1 MTAPGSI
8 RWRLMM
14 AGAAAIAAALLVA
27 AFGLAYLFDRH
38 GQRVVVADLTA
49 RALSVA
55 AMVEPDAAGGPAF
68 RKAPGDPLYDQPFSG
83 HYWQAE
89 LAGEMRRSRS
99 LWDYTL
105 PLPTADL
112 APGET
117 RVLTLP
123 GPTGEALLA
132 LEQQFTVGKVPLRVV
147 VATNRSELERA
158 RAGFLSD
165 LLPYLALLGGL
176 LLAGSL
182 AQVIVGLKPLSQ
194 ISAQVAALRSGA
206 QPRMGQNLPQEVQ
219 PLAAEIN
226 QLLDD
231 RDAEL
236 ARARH
241 RASDLAHGFKTPL
254 QALLGDAQQLRDR
267 GAADLADSVET
278 VATAM
283 RRLVDRE
290 LARARIQSDRRKAS
304 AAPAQVLARV
314 QGVLQR
320 TPAGAALDWT
330 LDAPP
335 DLRARIDV
343 DDLTEALGAL
353 AENAVRHARSRVSL
367 RSMATA
373 QGVVILV
380 EDDGP
385 GVPQAQLARLVQ
397 RGVRLDESGEG
408 QGMGLAIVAEIVDAA
423 GGSLQFETLNPGF
436 RATLL
441 LAAGQS

>member
-1 MTAPGSI
+1 MRQPGSI
-8 RWRLMM
+8 RWRLMA
-14 AGAAAIAAALLVA
+14 AGAVAIVGALLVA
-27 AFGLAYLFDRH
+27 AFGLSFLFDRH
-38 GQRVVVADLTA
+38 VQRVAVADLAA

-55 AMVEPDAAGGPAF
+55 AMVEPDAPGGPAF
-68 RKAPGDPLYDQPFSG
+68 RQAPGDPLYDQPFSG
-83 HYWQAE
+83 HYWHAE
-89 LAGEMRRSRS
+89 LAGQARQSRS
-99 LWDYTL
+99 LWDYAL
-105 PLPTADL
+105 PLPAGDL
-112 APGET
+112 TPGQS
-117 RVLTLP
+117 RVLSLP
-123 GPTGEALLA
+123 GPMGEPLLA
-132 LEQQFTVGKVPLRVV
+132 LEQRFQVGDAPLRVV
-147 VATNRSELERA
+147 VASNRDELERA

-165 LLPYLALLGGL
+165 LLPYLALLGAL
-176 LLAGSL
+176 LLAGSV
-182 AQVIVGLKPLSQ
+182 AQVVIGLKPLSQ
-194 ISAQVAALRSGA
+194 VSARVAALRSGA
-206 QPRMGQNLPQEVQ
+206 QPRLGQDMPQEVQ
-219 PLAAEIN
+219 PLAAEID

-231 RDAEL
+231 RDTEL

-267 GAADLADSVET
+267 GASDLAESVET

-320 TPAGAALDWT
+320 TPAGAALDWV

-335 DLRARIDV
+335 DLRARIDA

-353 AENAVRHARSRVSL
+353 AENAVRHAKSRVTLRSRAVPE
-367 RSMATA
+367 
-373 QGVVILV
+373 GVALMV

-385 GVPQAQLARLVQ
+385 GVPEAQLARLAQ

-408 QGMGLAIVAEIVDAA
+408 QGMGLAIVADIAEAA
-423 GGSLQFETLNPGF
+423 GGTLRLESLHPGF

-441 LAAGQS
+441 LSAP